1 MPIGIE
7 DGGHQFHCLVSIF
20 IVHYDSIVSRTPT
33 TGVMNYDL
41 LLVIVEYINY
51 ITDNKLLCQ
60 MAYFSYFAS
69 ADVLYLYQICI

>member
-7 DGGHQFHCLVSIF
+7 DGGHQFHCVFMSLVSGQY
-20 IVHYDSIVSRTPT
+20 VHYNSIFSRTLT

-51 ITDNKLLCQ
+51 IMDNKH
-60 MAYFSYFAS
+60 
-69 ADVLYLYQICI
+69 

>member
-7 DGGHQFHCLVSIF
+7 DGGHQFHCVFMSLVGRYVYYNSIF
-20 IVHYDSIVSRTPT
+20 SRTLT

-51 ITDNKLLCQ
+51 IMDNKH
-60 MAYFSYFAS
+60 
-69 ADVLYLYQICI
+69 